1 MAYICYRP
9 ETKNGC
15 KGCPYYKYDSENMRK
30 ACFAQEDKDEVFR
43 NKIREAEYILNTG
56 FDVKASFRGK

>member
-15 KGCPYYKYDSENMRK
+15 KGCPYYRYDSENMRN
-30 ACFAQEDKDEVFR
+30 ACFAQKDKDEALR
-43 NKIREAEYILNTG
+43 NNMREIFHFSDRNG
-56 FDVKASFRGK
+56 G